1 MLIAL
6 LTFYIICGELS
17 IMLKDIDIE
26 EMSLNDLE
34 KIKDIL
40 ISDFDDFW
48 NFNILKEELESPN
61 SKYIIAKTND
71 GEIIG
76 FTGIKVLVD
85 NADIMNIVVKKSWRN
100 QGVGNLLLNNLISIC
115 KDLNLLSLSLEVNED
130 NIPAIHLYE
139 KVGFKQV
146 GLRKNYYQDKNG
158 IVMSYKIMT

>member
-1 MLIAL
+1 
-6 LTFYIICGELS
+6 
-17 IMLKDIDIE
+17 MLKKIDIQ

-48 NFNILKEELESPN
+48 NYNILKEELESPN

-71 GEIIG
+71 SEIIG

-130 NIPAIHLYE
+130 NLPAIHLYE

>member
-1 MLIAL
+1 
-6 LTFYIICGELS
+6 
-17 IMLKDIDIE
+17 MLKDIDIE

-61 SKYIIAKTND
+61 SKYIIVKTND
-71 GEIIG
+71 DEIIG
-76 FTGIKVLVD
+76 FTGIKVILD

-130 NIPAIHLYE
+130 NLPAIHLYE

>member
-1 MLIAL
+1 
-6 LTFYIICGELS
+6 
-17 IMLKDIDIE
+17 MLKDIDIE

-61 SKYIIAKTND
+61 SKYIIVKTND
-71 GEIIG
+71 DEIIG
-76 FTGIKVLVD
+76 FAGIKILVD

-130 NIPAIHLYE
+130 NLPAIHLYE

>member
-1 MLIAL
+1 
-6 LTFYIICGELS
+6 
-17 IMLKDIDIE
+17 MLKKIDIQ

-48 NFNILKEELESPN
+48 NYNILKEELESPN

-76 FTGIKVLVD
+76 FTG
-85 NADIMNIVVKKSWRN
+85 
-100 QGVGNLLLNNLISIC
+100 LNNLISIC

-130 NIPAIHLYE
+130 NLPAIHLYE
-139 KVGFKQV
+139 KFSFKKL
-146 GLRKNYYQDKNG
+146 GLRKNYYHGKNG
-158 IVMSYKIMT
+158 IIMQYLMHKK

>member
-1 MLIAL
+1 
-6 LTFYIICGELS
+6 
-17 IMLKDIDIE
+17 MLKDIDIE

-61 SKYIIAKTND
+61 SKYIIVKTND

-76 FTGIKVLVD
+76 FTGIKILVD

-100 QGVGNLLLNNLISIC
+100 QGVGNLLLNNLISLC

-130 NIPAIHLYE
+130 NLPAIHLYE
-139 KVGFKQV
+139 KF
-146 GLRKNYYQDKNG
+146 GLKNIGVRKNYYQDKNG
-158 IVMSYKIMT
+158 IVMSYKL

>member
-1 MLIAL
+1 
-6 LTFYIICGELS
+6 
-17 IMLKDIDIE
+17 MLKDIDIH

-48 NFNILKEELESPN
+48 NYNILKEELESPN
-61 SKYIIAKTND
+61 SKYIIAKIND

-76 FTGIKVLVD
+76 FAGIKILMD
-85 NADIMNIVVKKSWRN
+85 NADIMNIVVKKSCRN
-100 QGVGNLLLNNLISIC
+100 QGIGNLLLNNLISLC

-130 NIPAIHLYE
+130 NLPAIHLYE
-139 KVGFKQV
+139 KFGFKQI

-158 IVMSYKIMT
+158 IVMSYIMT

>member
-1 MLIAL
+1 
-6 LTFYIICGELS
+6 
-17 IMLKDIDIE
+17 MLKKIDIQ

-48 NFNILKEELESPN
+48 NYNILKEELESPN

-130 NIPAIHLYE
+130 NLPAIHLYE

>member
-1 MLIAL
+1 
-6 LTFYIICGELS
+6 
-17 IMLKDIDIE
+17 MLKKIDIQ

-48 NFNILKEELESPN
+48 NYNILKEELESPN

-130 NIPAIHLYE
+130 NLPAIHLYE
-139 KVGFKQV
+139 KFGFKQV

>member
-1 MLIAL
+1 
-6 LTFYIICGELS
+6 
-17 IMLKDIDIE
+17 MLKDIDIE

-48 NFNILKEELESPN
+48 NYNILKDELESPN

-76 FTGIKVLVD
+76 FAGIKIII
-85 NADIMNIVVKKSWRN
+85 NTADIMNIVVKKSWRN
-100 QGVGNLLLNNLISIC
+100 QGVGNFLLNNLVSIC

-130 NIPAIHLYE
+130 NYPAIHLY
-139 KVGFKQV
+139 KKFGFKNI
-146 GLRKNYYQDKNG
+146 GLRKNYYKNNDG
-158 IVMSYKIMT
+158 IVMEYSLNVPTD